1 MFAALS
7 GMKGNFLSGFGKSIS
22 LLLKKVTARIEYM
35 KCFRVV
41 SLKPEQPSQ
50 GNVLLSYRIEPFF
63 FKSGKS
69 LPNDH
74 TWYWECRQIA
84 QTFLDLGYCV
94 DVIQF
99 HNYKFVPKKDYAFFI
114 DIRHRLE
121 QLSPLLNKD
130 CIKILHSDTAH
141 ILFHNYAEQ
150 KRLLALQQRKGITL
164 KPQRFEMPNV
174 AIEYADCMTLLGNE
188 FTIDTF
194 KYAKKPIYRIPISS
208 PKVYSWPKEKNFE
221 SCRKSFLWF
230 GSGGLVHKGLDL
242 VLDAFAEMPEYH
254 LTICGP
260 VSKEKD
266 FEKAFYKELY
276 ATPNIHM
283 YGWINISSPQFIEI
297 ANSCVGIIY
306 PSCSEG
312 GGGCVITCMHAGL
325 IPIVS
330 YESSVDVRD
339 DFGMILK
346 ESSIEEIK
354 NSIQMISSL
363 PASELKN
370 MSRKAWEFARAN
382 HTREKFAESYR
393 NTVGEIISNH
403 RKTNI
408 VGIVSTSENF
418 TDNNVLEGACT

>member
-1 MFAALS
+1 
-7 GMKGNFLSGFGKSIS
+7 
-22 LLLKKVTARIEYM
+22 M

-63 FKSGKS
+63 LKPGEP

-99 HNYKFVPKKDYAFFI
+99 HNHKFIPQKDYAFFI

-121 QLSPLLNKD
+121 PLSKLLNQD

-141 ILFHNYAEQ
+141 ILFHNTAELN
-150 KRLLALQQRKGITL
+150 RLLALQQRRGITL
-164 KPQRFEMPNV
+164 SPKRFEPSNLG
-174 AIEYADCMTLLGNE
+174 IEHADCAVVLGNE
-188 FTIDTF
+188 FTINTF
-194 KYAKKPIYRIPISS
+194 RYANKPIYRVPIST
-208 PKVYSWPKEKNFE
+208 PEVYPWPEEKDFE
-221 SCRKSFLWF
+221 TCRKHFLWF
-230 GSGGLVHKGLDL
+230 GSGGFVHKGLDL
-242 VLDAFAEMPEYH
+242 VLDAFVEMPDYH

-260 VSKEKD
+260 INQEKD
-266 FEKAFYKELY
+266 FEQAFYKELY
-276 ATPNIHM
+276 NTPNIHTF
-283 YGWINISSPQFIEI
+283 GWIDISSPKFIEI

-330 YESSVDVRD
+330 YEASVDVHE
-339 DFGMILK
+339 DFGVTLK
-346 ESSIEEIK
+346 ESSVAEIK
-354 NSIQMISSL
+354 NSIRAIANL
-363 PASELKN
+363 PASKLKMMARN
-370 MSRKAWEFARAN
+370 AWEYVRAN

-393 NTVGEIISNH
+393 KTVDNIITNHSKKYTHEQTWEIE
-403 RKTNI
+403 KLL
-408 VGIVSTSENF
+408 VS
-418 TDNNVLEGACT
+418 

>member
-1 MFAALS
+1 
-7 GMKGNFLSGFGKSIS
+7 MKDKFFSRFGKSIS
-22 LLLKKVTARIEYM
+22 FLLKKITARIEYL

-41 SLKPEQPSQ
+41 SLKPEKPAQ

-63 FKSGKS
+63 FRSGKP

-74 TWYWECRQIA
+74 TWYWECWQIA

-99 HNYKFVPKKDYAFFI
+99 HNHKFVPKKDYAFFI

-121 QLSPLLNKD
+121 QLSPILNKD

-164 KPQRFEMPNV
+164 KPQRFEMPNS

-188 FTIDTF
+188 FTINTF
-194 KYAKKPIYRIPISS
+194 KYAKKPIYRVPISS
-208 PKVYSWPKEKNFE
+208 PKVYPWPGEKDFE

-242 VLDAFAEMPEYH
+242 VLDAFAEMPEYY

-276 ATPNIHM
+276 ETPNI
-283 YGWINISSPQFIEI
+283 YTFGWINVGSSKFTEI
-297 ANSCVGIIY
+297 TNSCVGMIY

-330 YESSVDVRD
+330 YESSVDVHD
-339 DFGMILK
+339 DFGVILK
-346 ESSIEEIK
+346 ESSIKEIK
-354 NSIQMISSL
+354 SSIQKIANLSTSD
-363 PASELKN
+363 LKS
-370 MSRKAWEFARAN
+370 MARKAWEFARAN

-393 NTVGEIISNH
+393 DTVGEIIADH
-403 RKTNI
+403 AKTDRIRN
-408 VGIVSTSENF
+408 VNTSGSF
-418 TDNNVLEGACT
+418 TEKTVLKSASV